1 LAHLTLALDCGVCDN
16 HGQPEGNVSGTQTQ
30 AKSWTGNEIRET
42 FLRFFEGK
50 GHRRV
55 RSSSLVPHGDPT
67 LLFTN
72 AGMNQ
77 FKDVFLGLEKRDYTR
92 ATSAQKCVRAG
103 GKHND
108 LENVGFTKWHH
119 TFFEMLGNFSF
130 GDYFKKEAIAY
141 AWELV
146 TSPEWFHISKDKLY
160 VTVFG
165 GAKLA
170 PGTTL
175 DVDEDARK
183 FWLEQNVPAD
193 RIFAVPGLKE
203 NFWAMGDTGPCG
215 PCSEIHYDMGPEASD
230 LGHADCKFPCD
241 CGRYVEIWNLVFMQ
255 FNRVPPGGW
264 LPTDDD
270 VVQESIARRN
280 LGAPPEPPMIA
291 SAEALNLRGHSSQL
305 DPLPKPCVDTGMG
318 LERVAAVLQG
328 VISNYDIDL
337 FAPLMKRAA
346 ELCGVDFQ
354 KEEALEEGKGGAA
367 SLRVIADHARATTF
381 LIADGVL
388 PSNEGRGYVLRKIIR
403 RAVRHGRLLGASK
416 PFLAEMVN
424 SVRDLMGAAYPE
436 LLEPAAASV
445 PEIVLA
451 EETRF
456 LHTLDTGLR
465 RLERLISVFLRGWH
479 ADNILDV
486 HDHMGREQEEPIGYA
501 TEQMVKWEKSGFFDR
516 KELPGR
522 EAFKL
527 YDTYGLPI
535 DFIEDTLRD
544 AGMRLE
550 VSGFEQAM
558 AEQRT
563 RARASWK
570 GGAKEAANPAYAK
583 IVDRFKTEPDFYFAT
598 SAKDCRIE
606 AIITKN
612 GPVSELK
619 PGESGEIVLD
629 RTVIYAESGGQ
640 VADTGAFYDNSE
652 SQTLAEVK
660 GAFYPVAG
668 LIAHKIVAQETLR
681 VGGRVAVVADAA
693 RRELIMRNH
702 TGTHLVHAALR
713 NILGTHVKQA
723 GSENSPERL
732 RFDFSH
738 FAHVDAEEL
747 RDIEQQVNE
756 EIRLNTELET
766 SVTSLEDALT
776 SGALA
781 FFGDKYPEHN
791 VRVVTI
797 PDPRAARGFY
807 SKELCGGTHVKRAGD
822 IGVLKIVSE
831 ESVAAGVRRIE
842 ALTGTGALEHYQRQA
857 QLLAQLASH
866 LNVGQDDILATV
878 EKVTQTARQLEK
890 QLGEQKRK
898 GALGQL
904 EELAARVQLVKGV
917 KVIAAEVEN
926 VDREGL
932 RQLVDSLRQKLGS
945 GVVALGMPEN
955 GKVALIAG
963 VTKDL
968 TAKVH
973 AGKLI
978 QALAKQ
984 VGGSGGGRPDL
995 AEAGGKD
1002 TSALKS
1008 ALSSIPSLL
1017 EPLL

>member
-1 LAHLTLALDCGVCDN
+1 M
-16 HGQPEGNVSGTQTQ
+16 
-30 AKSWTGNEIRET
+30 TGNDTKGKFWSGNDIREA
-42 FLRFFEGK
+42 FLRFFESK

-55 RSSSLVPHGDPT
+55 RSSSLVPHGDAT

-92 ATSAQKCVRAG
+92 ATSCQKCVRAG

-108 LENVGFTKWHH
+108 LENVGFTKRHH

-130 GDYFKKEAIAY
+130 GDYFKKDAIAY

-146 TSPEWFHISKDKLY
+146 TSPQWFGIDPNKLY

-165 GAKLA
+165 ATEVS
-170 PGTTL
+170 PGQL
-175 DVDEDARK
+175 LGSDHESKV
-183 FWLEQNVPAD
+183 FWVNEGVPQD
-193 RIFAVPGLKE
+193 RIFEIPGLKD

-215 PCSEIHYDMGPEASD
+215 PCSEIFYDMGAEATEAFH
-230 LGHADCKFPCD
+230 GNCTFPCD

-255 FNRVPPGGW
+255 FNR
-264 LPTDDD
+264 D
-270 VVQESIARRN
+270 
-280 LGAPPEPPMIA
+280 
-291 SAEALNLRGHSSQL
+291 AEGTLIS
-305 DPLPKPCVDTGMG
+305 LPKPCVDTGMG
-318 LERVAAVLQG
+318 LERVAAVLQSK
-328 VISNYDIDL
+328 ISNYETDL
-337 FAPLMKRAA
+337 FVPLMKRAA
-346 ELCGVDFQ
+346 ELCGVEFS
-354 KEEALEEGKGGAA
+354 EEMTREASEDGAA

-381 LIADGVL
+381 LITDGVL
-388 PSNEGRGYVLRKIIR
+388 PSNEGRGYVLRKIMR
-403 RAVRHGRLLGASK
+403 RAIRHARLLGQEQ
-416 PFLAEMVN
+416 PVVLNEMVH
-424 SVRDLMGAAYPE
+424 VVQRMMEGAYPE
-436 LLEPAAASV
+436 LRGPSFAHV
-445 PEIVLA
+445 PKVVYA
-451 EETRF
+451 EEQRF
-456 LHTLDTGLR
+456 NNTLGIGLKK
-465 RLERLISVFLRGWH
+465 L
-479 ADNILDV
+479 
-486 HDHMGREQEEPIGYA
+486 QEELSKVFSQTTRTDGGGLTLA
-501 TEQMVKWEKSGFFDR
+501 TP
-516 KELPGR
+516 ELPGQV
-522 EAFKL
+522 AFRL
-527 YDTYGLPI
+527 YDTYGLPR
-535 DFIEDTLRD
+535 DFIEDACHDQLVKFD
-544 AGMRLE
+544 E
-550 VSGFEQAM
+550 VGFEQAM
-558 AEQRT
+558 QEQRT

-583 IVDRFKTEPDFYFAT
+583 VAESFTTEPDFYFGT
-598 SAKDCRIE
+598 RAKDCRIE
-606 AIITKN
+606 AIITKLGAVN
-612 GPVSELK
+612 ELL
-619 PGESGEIVLD
+619 PGESGEVVLD

-652 SQTLAEVK
+652 SQLLAEVK

-668 LIAHKIVAQETLR
+668 LVAHKVVAKETLR
-681 VGGRVAVVADAA
+681 VGDRVAVVADAERRA
-693 RRELIMRNH
+693 RIIRNH
-702 TGTHLVHAALR
+702 TGTHLVNAALR
-713 NILGTHVKQA
+713 NILGTHVKQS
-723 GSENSPERL
+723 GSLNAPERL

-738 FAHVDAEEL
+738 FAHVEAEEL
-747 RDIEQQVNE
+747 RDIEQQVND
-756 EIRLNTELET
+756 EIRLNTEIET
-766 SVTSLEDALT
+766 NVTSLEEALA

-807 SKELCGGTHVKRAGD
+807 SKELCGGTHVQRVGD

-842 ALTGTGALEHYQRQA
+842 AVTGIGALEHYQQQAEILRQV
-857 QLLAQLASH
+857 ASQ
-866 LNVGQDDILATV
+866 LNVGEDGILAQV
-878 EKVTQTARQLEK
+878 EKLSQTAKQLEK
-890 QLGEQKRK
+890 ELEAQKRK
-898 GALGQL
+898 GALSQID
-904 EELAARVQLVKGV
+904 ELAGRVQLVKGI
-917 KVIAAEVEN
+917 KVIAAEVQN

-945 GVVALGMPEN
+945 GVVALGMPED

-1002 TSALKS
+1002 TAALKS
-1008 ALSSIPSLL
+1008 ALLSIPSLL